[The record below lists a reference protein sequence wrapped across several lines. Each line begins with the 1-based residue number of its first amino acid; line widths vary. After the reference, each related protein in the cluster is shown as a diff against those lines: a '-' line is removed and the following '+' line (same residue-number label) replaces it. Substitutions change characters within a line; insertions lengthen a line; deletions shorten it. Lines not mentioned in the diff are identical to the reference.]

1 LANTTTGYNNTA
13 IGYKTLPTNVT
24 GNRLTGVGNGADVTT
39 DGLNNSTVIGSQ
51 ATVAASN
58 TMAFGNSN
66 VNDWVFGIPTVT
78 AATRALEVGSGAFL
92 TNGGVWTNAS
102 DVSKKEDFRTID
114 GADLLKKIAALPV
127 TKWKYKGT
135 DEYHIGPMA
144 QDFKASFN
152 VGVDDKSISTL
163 DPAGISLAAI
173 KELIKEIEIL
183 KKRIEVL
190 ENK

>member
-1 LANTTTGYNNTA
+1 M
-13 IGYKTLPTNVT
+13 
-24 GNRLTGVGNGADVTT
+24 GNGADVSA
-39 DGLNNSTVIGSQ
+39 DGLNNATVIGSQ
-51 ATVAASN
+51 ATVSASN
-58 TMAFGNSN
+58 TMAFGNAN

-78 AATRALEVGSGAFL
+78 AASRALEVGSGAGNGNGAFL

-102 DVSKKEDFRTID
+102 DVNKKEDFSKID

-144 QDFKASFN
+144 QDFKTSFN

-173 KELIKEIEIL
+173 QELMKEIEIL
-183 KKRIEVL
+183 KKRVALL
-190 ENK
+190 ESKQQQ